1 MRVKGNTGFMILKC
15 KMCGGGITVREGKTS
30 VRCEYCGSNTTLP
43 KVDDE
48 RVAALYNRR
57 EPAAHAKGL

>member
-1 MRVKGNTGFMILKC
+1 MILKC